1 MRRITVIAASA
12 IIGLALA
19 APVAANE
26 TVRWTDTDDIDNV
39 FTCGVVENTVATI
52 EGTAY
57 FAADGTWLK
66 DIIRFSYEATYTD
79 PATGETISYRTRQVV
94 EGNPDNLVF
103 RGQGVFVRAAGAGA
117 VLLDV
122 GRLVMD
128 PADGSTVFKSANTL
142 AFDDPTV
149 FDRYDAAICS
159 LF

>member
-1 MRRITVIAASA
+1 MRRSMVIAASA
-12 IIGLALA
+12 LAVLALA

-26 TVRWTDTDDIDNV
+26 TVRWTDTHEIDNA
-39 FTCGVVENTVATI
+39 FTCGVVEHTVATI

-57 FAADGTWLK
+57 FAADGSWLK
-66 DIIRFSYEATYTD
+66 DIIRFSYHATFAD
-79 PATGETISYRTRQVV
+79 PATGEAVSYRTRQIV

-103 RGQGVFVRAAGAGA
+103 RGQGLFVRTGGEGT

-122 GRLVMD
+122 GVLVMD
-128 PADGSTVFKSANTL
+128 PADGSTVFQSAKTL

-149 FDRYDAAICS
+149 FDRYDEAICS

>member
-1 MRRITVIAASA
+1 MRRIAVIAASA
-12 IIGLALA
+12 LVGLALA

-26 TVRWTDTDDIDNV
+26 TVRWTDTHDIDNV
-39 FTCGVVENTVATI
+39 FTCGVVEDTLATI

-66 DIIRFSYEATYTD
+66 DIIRFSYAATYTD
-79 PATGETISYRTRQVV
+79 PATGTTITYRTRQIV
-94 EGNPDNLVF
+94 EGNPDNLAF
-103 RGQGVFVRAAGAGA
+103 RGQGLFVRAAGEGA

-128 PADGSTVFKSANTL
+128 PSDGSTVFKSAKTL

-149 FDRYDAAICS
+149 FDRYDAAICG

>member
-1 MRRITVIAASA
+1 MRRILIIAASA
-12 IIGLALA
+12 LVALAVA

-26 TVRWTDTDDIDNV
+26 TVRWTDTHDIDNV
-39 FTCGVVENTVATI
+39 FSCGVIEDTVATI

-57 FAADGTWLK
+57 FAADGSWLR
-66 DIIRFSYEATYTD
+66 DIIRFSYVATYTD
-79 PATGETISYRTRQVV
+79 PETGVTISYRTRQIVQ
-94 EGNPDNLVF
+94 GNPDNLVF
-103 RGQGVFVRAAGAGA
+103 VGQGTFVRVAGVGAA
-117 VLLDV
+117 LLDV

>member
-1 MRRITVIAASA
+1 MRRITAIAASA
-12 IIGLALA
+12 LVGLALA
-19 APVAANE
+19 APVSANE
-26 TVRWTDTDDIDNV
+26 AVRWTDTHDIENV
-39 FTCGVVENTVATI
+39 FSCGVVEDTLATI

-57 FAADGTWLK
+57 FAADGSWLK

-79 PATGETISYRTRQVV
+79 PATGVTVSYRTRQVV

-103 RGQGVFVRAAGAGA
+103 RGQGLFVRAAGAGA

-142 AFDDPTV
+142 AFDDPAI
-149 FDRYDAAICS
+149 FDRYDAAICG

>member
-1 MRRITVIAASA
+1 MRRSLVIAASA
-12 IIGLALA
+12 LAALALA
-19 APVAANE
+19 APAAANE
-26 TVRWTDTDDIDNV
+26 TERWTDVQVIGNS
-39 FTCGVVENTVATI
+39 FTCGVVEDTTVVL
-52 EGTAY
+52 EGTTF

-66 DIIRFSYEATYTD
+66 DTIRFSYEATYTD
-79 PATGETISYRTRQVV
+79 PATGKEVSYRTRQVV
-94 EGNPDNLVF
+94 EVNPDNIVF
-103 RGQGVFVRAAGAGA
+103 RGQGLFVRAPGEGA

-128 PADGSTVFKSANTL
+128 PADGSTVFKSTKAL